1 LAVVT
6 NAAVTAC
13 GIFGAY
19 RLVRAGLVLAWRGAT
34 RAAGRPECGARVCGA
49 VAVGAELAGPGSL
62 ASSTPGIDALPCS
75 AAVARL
81 TGLPWVADPP
91 GRSDLLWLADLP

>member
-1 LAVVT
+1 MQLLLGDPERGNRHVSPPESSARLRGSLAVVT

-19 RLVRAGLVLAWRGAT
+19 RLALARLVPAWRGAT

-49 VAVGAELAGPGSL
+49 VAAGAELAGLDS
-62 ASSTPGIDALPCS
+62 
-75 AAVARL
+75 
-81 TGLPWVADPP
+81 
-91 GRSDLLWLADLP
+91 